1 MDRTTLA
8 EIVPIRAVRTVFQ
21 SCTESGSQINL
32 SGCGGVDL
40 VGCQTTLLE

>member
-1 MDRTTLA
+1 MVRTTLA
-8 EIVPIRAVRTVFQ
+8 ATVHIVRFDWLSK

-40 VGCQTTLLE
+40 VGCQTTILE